1 MTQPKSTSSPSVS
14 SVDSQTSQT
23 SHTESYSSTSSSSS
37 DSLEEK
43 TRLSK
48 LFNAV
53 VPDSVKRAIH
63 QSVDQLQDET
73 LKETLAADI
82 LRKAFEKGSE
92 VKDQTEGSVRRL
104 MQSVPNDVMDRLF
117 HKLDEYKEEG
127 LGMVQGEMR
136 RFLDQVDI
144 QKEVTHL
151 LSQFTIEVT
160 TQIRFVPQ
168 SEGQGIKPKIK
179 TKTRMS
185 RTSSEEE
192 DTL

>member
-1 MTQPKSTSSPSVS
+1 MTHSKSNPSSSETQ
-14 SVDSQTSQT
+14 DTSQMN
-23 SHTESYSSTSSSSS
+23 SQNSSSSTSS

-48 LFNAV
+48 LFDAV

-104 MQSVPNDVMDRLF
+104 IQSVPSDVMDRLF
-117 HKLDEYKEEG
+117 HKLDEYKEDG
-127 LGMVQGEMR
+127 LIMVQNEMR
-136 RFLDQVDI
+136 RFLDQVDL
-144 QKEVTHL
+144 QKELAQL

-160 TQIRFVPQ
+160 TEIRFVPQ
-168 SEGQGIKPKIK
+168 SEGKGIKPKVK

-185 RTSSEEE
+185 RSKSKNDKNT
-192 DTL
+192 

>member
-1 MTQPKSTSSPSVS
+1 MAHSKSQS
-14 SVDSQTSQT
+14 
-23 SHTESYSSTSSSSS
+23 SSSSS
-37 DSLEEK
+37 DSSSSDSSRSSSPHESFESPGLEEK

-48 LFNAV
+48 LFDAV

-92 VKDQTEGSVRRL
+92 VKDQTEDSVRRL
-104 MQSVPNDVMDRLF
+104 IQSVPSDVMDRLF
-117 HKLDEYKEEG
+117 HKLDEYKDDG
-127 LGMVQGEMR
+127 LVMVQKEMR
-136 RFLDQVDI
+136 RFLDQVDL

-168 SEGQGIKPKIK
+168 SEGQGIKPKVK
-179 TKTRMS
+179 TKKR
-185 RTSSEEE
+185 
-192 DTL
+192 